1 MNVMVPRPNASVDFR
16 TEISRFIPLKSEDRL
31 RDCASTL
38 TDS

>member
-1 MNVMVPRPNASVDFR
+1 MVPRPKARVDLR
-16 TEISRFIPLKSEDRL
+16 TEISRLVALSSEDRL